1 MLHARSVPT
10 SKSFLKVMENQ
21 GVMAWSALLLFFFRL
36 QRGLGGYK
44 TFDCP
49 RRTAKSRT
57 GFCTPPGLN
66 QFLSIIFIYSCE
78 CGSGKKWSRGD
89 GRGREPGL
97 HRVPG
102 SGRYKSLAAVGRVGL
117 GVAEVLSVCLQEE
130 GFQRAEPVGRRRLLP
145 HAPHAG
151 RQKVKRG
158 SG

>member
-1 MLHARSVPT
+1 MTWRVLPISI
-10 SKSFLKVMENQ
+10 
-21 GVMAWSALLLFFFRL
+21 FRL
-36 QRGLGGYK
+36 QGGPGGYK

-102 SGRYKSLAAVGRVGL
+102 SGRYKSLAAVGRPDWTWSRSVRCVFWRRDSNGPRPL
-117 GVAEVLSVCLQEE
+117 AAGGFPPSARPAPRRTPKSEARFRVAIPEPRFERCCFLEE
-130 GFQRAEPVGRRRLLP
+130 G
-145 HAPHAG
+145 
-151 RQKVKRG
+151 
-158 SG
+158 